1 MQATAL
7 IVSSDTTFAETMQGL
22 LQGWGM
28 TVALTGDPTAAT
40 GAEAEIVLLDI
51 RQASSEEVHPL
62 LAIREKLPEAEVIL
76 INRPDNIPLS
86 IAGMQAG
93 AADELISPF
102 DTGTLKNTI
111 SAALRRRK
119 KRPGKKSLFRRF
131 GDAMAAATFAQ
142 AGEFDT
148 AIALLDGEEEEKH
161 PSERKKPEDSSPALS
176 PKRARGHYE

>member
-7 IVSSDTTFAETMQGL
+7 IVSNDAGFAETVKAR
-22 LQGWGM
+22 LQGWNLV
-28 TVALTGDPTAAT
+28 VALSGGSTDPLPF

-51 RQASSEEVHPL
+51 RQDNSDWLTL
-62 LAIREKLPEAEVIL
+62 LVAIREKMPGAEVIL
-76 INRPDNIPLS
+76 INRPDNVPLS

-93 AADELISPF
+93 AADELIAPF
-102 DTGTLKNTI
+102 DTGTLHNTI

-119 KRPGKKSLFRRF
+119 KRQGKKSLFRRF

-148 AIALLDGEEEEKH
+148 ALSMLDTEED
-161 PSERKKPEDSSPALS
+161 EDKNRS
-176 PKRARGHYE
+176 

>member
-1 MQATAL
+1 MQTTAL
-7 IVSSDTTFAETMQGL
+7 IVSSDAGFAETMRGL

-28 TVALTGDPTAAT
+28 TVALSGESTPAPLPGT
-40 GAEAEIVLLDI
+40 EIVLLDI
-51 RQASSEEVHPL
+51 RQANNEGVHPL
-62 LAIREKLPEAEVIL
+62 LAIREKMPAAEVIL

-93 AADELISPF
+93 AADELIAPF
-102 DTGTLKNTI
+102 DTSTLKNTI

-119 KRPGKKSLFRRF
+119 KRQGKKSLFQRF

-148 AIALLDGEEEEKH
+148 ALSMLDDDENKNLPPDREK
-161 PSERKKPEDSSPALS
+161 P
-176 PKRARGHYE
+176 

>member
-7 IVSSDTTFAETMQGL
+7 IVSGDAGFAETMKGL

-28 TVALTGDPTAAT
+28 TVALSGESAPPPPGT
-40 GAEAEIVLLDI
+40 EIVLLDI
-51 RQASSEEVHPL
+51 RQASNDGAHPL
-62 LAIREKLPEAEVIL
+62 LAIREKMPAAEVIL

-93 AADELISPF
+93 AADELIAPF
-102 DTGTLKNTI
+102 DTNTLKNTI
-111 SAALRRRK
+111 SAALRRK
-119 KRPGKKSLFRRF
+119 KTRQGKKSLLQRF

-148 AIALLDGEEEEKH
+148 AIAMLDSKEDENH
-161 PSERKKPEDSSPALS
+161 PSDRNKS
-176 PKRARGHYE
+176 

>member
-7 IVSSDTTFAETMQGL
+7 IVSNDAGFAETMQAL

-28 TVALTGDPTAAT
+28 TVALSGESASPPGT
-40 GAEAEIVLLDI
+40 EIVLLDI
-51 RQASSEEVHPL
+51 RQASNEGPHPL
-62 LAIREKLPEAEVIL
+62 LAIREKMPAAEIIL

-93 AADELISPF
+93 AADELIAPF
-102 DTGTLKNTI
+102 DTSTLKNSI
-111 SAALRRRK
+111 STAIGRWK
-119 KRPGKKSLFRRF
+119 KRQGKKSLFQRF

-148 AIALLDGEEEEKH
+148 ALSMLDSEEEETL
-161 PSERKKPEDSSPALS
+161 PANRKNP
-176 PKRARGHYE
+176 

>member
-1 MQATAL
+1 MQTTAL
-7 IVSSDTTFAETMQGL
+7 IVSSDAGFAETMRGL

-28 TVALTGDPTAAT
+28 TVALSGESTPSPLPET
-40 GAEAEIVLLDI
+40 EIVLLDI
-51 RQASSEEVHPL
+51 RQASNEGPHPL
-62 LAIREKLPEAEVIL
+62 LAIKEKMPGAEVIL

-93 AADELISPF
+93 AADELIAPF
-102 DTGTLKNTI
+102 DTSTLKNTI

-119 KRPGKKSLFRRF
+119 KRQGKKSLFQRF

-148 AIALLDGEEEEKH
+148 ALSMLDGEED
-161 PSERKKPEDSSPALS
+161 EDKNRS
-176 PKRARGHYE
+176 